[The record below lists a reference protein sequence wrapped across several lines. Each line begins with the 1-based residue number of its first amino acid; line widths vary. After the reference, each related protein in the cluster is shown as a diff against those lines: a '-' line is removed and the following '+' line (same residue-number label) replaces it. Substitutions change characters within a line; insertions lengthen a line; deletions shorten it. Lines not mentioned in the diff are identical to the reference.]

1 MQVANDTEIRV
12 ELEGKVLV
20 AALKQSVD
28 QGNRDS
34 ADFAHKQLFQLL
46 RGHSQLKDKPA
57 KVETNVYEILGL
69 GQNASMEVVH
79 KHFLRRV
86 RKLLLTKGKV
96 HPVQFLETLRS
107 LWIAH
112 DILIDPRTRRD
123 YDQRV
128 IGVAGIVRLQERD
141 DEKKGDPLT
150 PGQRVEQ
157 KIIKLIESS
166 GLVEQTELEIARDM
180 HKAMPEM
187 PFGEFLLKQNFIA
200 RYQLDAILSG
210 RRLLDAGIITL
221 PQFQNAMKVISEE
234 HPLLEDALQ
243 LS

>member
-1 MQVANDTEIRV
+1 MQVVNDSEIRI

-28 QGNRDS
+28 QGDRDS

-46 RGHSQLKDKPA
+46 RKHSPVREKQA
-57 KVETNVYEILGL
+57 STETNVYEILGL
-69 GQNASMEVVH
+69 GQNASGEVVH

-86 RKLLLTKGKV
+86 RRLLLTKGKV

-128 IGVAGIVRLQERD
+128 TGVAGIVRLQERD
-141 DEKKGDPLT
+141 DDKKADPLT
-150 PGQRVEQ
+150 PGQKMEQ
-157 KIIKLIESS
+157 KVIKLIETS
-166 GLVEQTELEIARDM
+166 GLLEQTELEIARDM
-180 HKAMPEM
+180 HKAVPEM
-187 PFGEFLLKQNFIA
+187 PFGEFLIKQNFIA

-210 RRLLDAGIITL
+210 RRLLDAGIVTVA
-221 PQFQNAMKVISEE
+221 QFQQGMKEISESN
-234 HPLLEDALQ
+234 PLLEDALH

>member
-1 MQVANDTEIRV
+1 MQVASDSDIRV

-46 RGHSQLKDKPA
+46 RGHCQPKDKQT

-69 GQNASMEVVH
+69 GQNASTEVVH

-96 HPVQFLETLRS
+96 HPVQFFETLRS

-128 IGVAGIVRLQERD
+128 TGVAGIVRLQERD
-141 DEKKGDPLT
+141 EDKKGDPLT

-157 KIIKLIESS
+157 KIIQLIESS
-166 GLVEQTELEIARDM
+166 GLIEQTELEIARDM

-187 PFGEFLLKQNFIA
+187 PFGEFLLKQSFIA

-210 RRLLDAGIITL
+210 RRLLDAGITTL